1 MCALQAVARA
11 FSEVLS
17 ASSGVW
23 LQAEVLDCVF
33 DVFGESDSSAPV
45 VASSGLLARLC
56 AVQPVFTD
64 KAGGE
69 GGEVERK
76 EEVMAHTAGGVAA
89 PLHPPVVNVV
99 C

>member
-11 FSEVLS
+11 YSEVLS
-17 ASSGVW
+17 GSSDVW
-23 LQAEVLDCVF
+23 VQAEVLDCVF

-45 VASSGLLARLC
+45 VASSGLLAGLC

-64 KAGGE
+64 KAGHSTHYCWQQASL
-69 GGEVERK
+69 RL
-76 EEVMAHTAGGVAA
+76 
-89 PLHPPVVNVV
+89 PLVTVV